1 MSSIECVVQMDH
13 NFLTGNIASLSSL
26 TSLSILNLSCNNL
39 SGFIPTELGNNI
51 SSLTQLDLSYIDLQ
65 GEIPRNG
72 IFLNASAVSL
82 FFFLKDPD
90 LAIRHILIRRE
101 LTLFI
106 GKPGP
111 KTA

>member
-82 FFFLKDPD
+82 FFFE
-90 LAIRHILIRRE
+90 RS
-101 LTLFI
+101 
-106 GKPGP
+106 
-111 KTA
+111 

>member
-1 MSSIECVVQMDH
+1 MDH

-82 FFFLKDPD
+82 SFFLKDPD
-90 LAIRHILIRRE
+90 LAIQHILIRRRE

-111 KTA
+111 KTTQ